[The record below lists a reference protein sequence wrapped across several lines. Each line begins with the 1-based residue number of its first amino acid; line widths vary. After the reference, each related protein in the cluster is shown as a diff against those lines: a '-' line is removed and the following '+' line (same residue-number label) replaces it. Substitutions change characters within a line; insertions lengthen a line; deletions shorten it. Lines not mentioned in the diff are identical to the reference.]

1 MIEDLDFFVTSY
13 SSSLFLALTKQI
25 ISRIFLFCIMSRDFL
40 MSGKAMLVVTF
51 AQSLSLNPDMYA
63 MYACDLQI
71 LFIT

>member
-51 AQSLSLNPDMYA
+51 AQSLSLNPDVYA